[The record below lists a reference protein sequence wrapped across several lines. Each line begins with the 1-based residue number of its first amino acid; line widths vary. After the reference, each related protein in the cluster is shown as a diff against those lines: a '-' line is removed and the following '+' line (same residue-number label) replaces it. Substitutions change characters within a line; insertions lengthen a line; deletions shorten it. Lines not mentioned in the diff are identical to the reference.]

1 VRSWTIFFLSPIQI
15 RIANGSERCFDSR
28 NGADAIVARG
38 TINQW
43 KLETYIY
50 SYKNAN
56 GISIH

>member
-1 VRSWTIFFLSPIQI
+1 LSPIQI